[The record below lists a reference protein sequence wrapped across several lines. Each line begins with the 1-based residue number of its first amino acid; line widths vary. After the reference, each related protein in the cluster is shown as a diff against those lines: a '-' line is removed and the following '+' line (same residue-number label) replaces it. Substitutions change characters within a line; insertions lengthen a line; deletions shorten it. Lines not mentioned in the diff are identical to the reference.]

1 MCAFVVFLLFFFHC
15 YQTFLRIF
23 YVLILIWSAVIFVIK
38 TKLLHYRKFANESL
52 PAFHPESP

>member
-1 MCAFVVFLLFFFHC
+1 MCAFVVFFVFFHC

-23 YVLILIWSAVIFVIK
+23 YVLILIWSAVIFAIK
-38 TKLLHYRKFANESL
+38 TKLLYYRKFANESL